1 MSEQDPGQ
9 LPTIATTNE
18 GFVGISFPTNELL
31 TTLTNYALSSGIN
44 ALNKSNSFEPLVIR
58 VLDND
63 EMSLHKYKSSKTGPE
78 EAVKSIDSLPN
89 NVKAYALVLTIL
101 YKQEHDAIFVEVGE
115 RGQEEGYQFVQKY
128 KPKGFLSA
136 FARVDLPIFLGK
148 IPQKLK

>member
-18 GFVGISFPTNELL
+18 GFVGISFPTSELL
-31 TTLTNYALSSGIN
+31 TSLANYALSSGIN
-44 ALNKSNSFEPLVIR
+44 TLNKSNSFEPLVIR

-63 EMSLHKYKSSKTGPE
+63 EMSLHKYSNKTGAN

-89 NVKAYALVLTIL
+89 NVKAYALVLTIA
-101 YKQEHDAIFVEVGE
+101 YKQEHDAIFIEIGE

-128 KPKGFLSA
+128 KPKGFLST
-136 FARVDLPIFLGK
+136 FARIDLPIFLGK